1 MLWIG
6 SIHTHTHTFVIAT
19 QSHIYTVTVKL
30 LLSHLFPDK
39 CERRNTCLLIVRP
52 VKVGSKKLLTN
63 QFRLYEPPEQYVSSQ
78 SHDIWNA
85 LLFACRQFKSVALL
99 EDSSGKVQRTV
110 MLNNISCVF
119 EFAVYKYIY
128 QKASSEEAVPIIDVW
143 TRSSHTFR

>member
-1 MLWIG
+1 MCITCTQILYTHTDTL
-6 SIHTHTHTFVIAT
+6 HTHTHTFVIAT
-19 QSHIYTVTVKL
+19 QYTVTVKL

-52 VKVGSKKLLTN
+52 VKVGSKKLTN
-63 QFRLYEPPEQYVSSQ
+63 QFRLYEPPKQYVSSQ

-85 LLFACRQFKSVALL
+85 LLFACRQFESVALL

-128 QKASSEEAVPIIDVW
+128 QEAI
-143 TRSSHTFR
+143 